1 MTDNHDQCPNCGENL
16 SGDGYTIPYH
26 CINAWEVDWWYAEP
40 DSGPWY
46 CNLEDEEET
55 NMKWF
60 ECRGEMVEVVYELIE
75 AKNAQDA
82 EKEFRAMYSGILNV
96 SIKEKEMPHWWL

>member
-46 CNLEDEEET
+46 CNLEDEEE
-55 NMKWF
+55 
-60 ECRGEMVEVVYELIE
+60 
-75 AKNAQDA
+75 
-82 EKEFRAMYSGILNV
+82 
-96 SIKEKEMPHWWL
+96 